1 MTPKKRFACNIGWT
15 GRIIRAVTG
24 LVLVADAYLLYRYD
38 MPSGGLGSRV
48 LQGLIALMGAFA
60 IFEGAI
66 GWCAVR
72 ALGIRTRF

>member
-1 MTPKKRFACNIGWT
+1 MSHKKRFSCNIGWT

-24 LVLVADAYLLYRYD
+24 VVLVADAYLLYRYD
-38 MPSGGLGSRV
+38 MPSSGLASRA
-48 LQGLIALMGAFA
+48 LQVLIALMGAFA